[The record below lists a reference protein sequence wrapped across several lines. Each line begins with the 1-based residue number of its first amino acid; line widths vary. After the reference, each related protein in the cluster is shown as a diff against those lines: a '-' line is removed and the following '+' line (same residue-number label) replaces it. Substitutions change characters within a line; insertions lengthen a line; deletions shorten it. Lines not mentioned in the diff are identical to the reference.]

1 MKLETVLSEA
11 KKIINLGNGDWK
23 SGSESGTVYNGK
35 AQSQTKIDTNCQ
47 H

>member
-35 AQSQTKIDTNCQ
+35 SLSQTENDIKC
-47 H
+47 